1 MSHANNQKT
10 SHQAVFHRAFRPS
23 FTSAAA
29 LSIICPT
36 ACRPIYNRKMSV
48 TLAENASIL
57 TQAHLRDIRTTT
69 LPNGLLVLTE
79 SMPHLRSVAMGV
91 WIDCGSRD
99 ESPQVNGISHFI
111 EHMVFKGT
119 TTRSASQFAREVDGI
134 GGNLDA
140 FTGKETICFNIKVLD
155 ENVPAALDL
164 LTDLVLHPTFSP
176 DDIAK
181 EQGVILEEIKMDEDN
196 PDYLVHELFTQN
208 FWKNDALGRPIL
220 GTAKTVS
227 SFNQQIVLSE
237 YARRFTPANMVF
249 TAAGNLDHNDF
260 VSQVESAFASLSASS
275 NEKIA
280 RPNPPQTFPH
290 ITLKNKKSLEQVQFC
305 LAVPAPPVASPER
318 YTAYLL
324 NSILGGGMS
333 SRLFQSIRE
342 ERGLAYSI
350 YSELNPFRDTGSL
363 AVYAGCSTTNTR
375 EVLALT
381 LAELTRIKR
390 EPVTAE
396 ELDRAKN
403 QIKGNMVLGLETS
416 GSRMSSLAR
425 QQMYWGRFFSLD
437 EITTQI
443 DRVTAPD
450 IQRLAN
456 DLLHPDALALT
467 LLGNLGPLK
476 LTRPDL
482 AC

>member
-1 MSHANNQKT
+1 MPVSVPLTENST
-10 SHQAVFHRAFRPS
+10 L
-23 FTSAAA
+23 SASA
-29 LSIICPT
+29 P
-36 ACRPIYNRKMSV
+36 
-48 TLAENASIL
+48 
-57 TQAHLRDIRTTT
+57 HLRDIRTTT

-79 SMPHLRSVAMGV
+79 RMPHLRSVAMGV

-99 ESPQVNGISHFI
+99 ETLAVNGISHFI

-119 TTRSASQFAREVDGI
+119 TTRSAQQFAREVDAI

-140 FTGKETICFNIKVLD
+140 FTGKETVCFNIKVLD
-155 ENVPAALDL
+155 ENIPAALDL

-176 DDIAK
+176 EDIAK

-208 FWKNDALGRPIL
+208 FWPNDALGRPIL
-220 GTAKTVS
+220 GTAKSVS
-227 SFNQQIVLSE
+227 SFNQQIVLDE

-249 TAAGNLDHNDF
+249 SAAGNLDHDDF
-260 VSQVESAFASLSASS
+260 VEQVAAAFTSLSATSS
-275 NEKIA
+275 EKIA
-280 RPNPPQTFPH
+280 RPNPPQTKPH
-290 ITLKNKKSLEQVQFC
+290 ITLKRKKSLEQVQFC
-305 LAVPAPPVASPER
+305 LAVPAPPVASPDR

-350 YSELNPFRDTGSL
+350 YAELNPFRDTGSL
-363 AVYAGCSTTNTR
+363 AIYAGCSADNTR
-375 EVLALT
+375 EVLNLT
-381 LAELTRIKR
+381 LAELTRLKR
-390 EPVTAE
+390 DPVTDE
-396 ELDRAKN
+396 ELHRAKS

-437 EITTQI
+437 EITTEI
-443 DRVTAPD
+443 DRVTVDD

-456 DLLHPDALALT
+456 DLFHPESLALT

-476 LTRPDL
+476 LTRADL